1 LTSDLIWR
9 DRIDQKTKPIVV
21 SMGNY
26 AASGGYYIACNAN
39 TILPKQTIT
48 GSIGV
53 LEYYQ
58 ILHR

>member
-1 LTSDLIWR
+1 V
-9 DRIDQKTKPIVV
+9 KPIVV

-39 TILPKQTIT
+39 TIFCENNTIT

-53 LEYYQ
+53 F
-58 ILHR
+58 